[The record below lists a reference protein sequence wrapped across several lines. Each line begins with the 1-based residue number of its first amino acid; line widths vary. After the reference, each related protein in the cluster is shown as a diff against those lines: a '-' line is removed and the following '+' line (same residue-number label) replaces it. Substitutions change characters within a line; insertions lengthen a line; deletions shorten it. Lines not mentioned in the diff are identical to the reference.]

1 MNKNMIFDAM
11 EYIDDAMLEEVDA
24 LRCRRAERPV
34 RTWARSLACA
44 ACLCAVMGS
53 LLLYAR
59 YADGVAAE
67 MDGANKFPSYGIEG
81 GHDAPDGEG
90 GCAED
95 SFTADTEMS
104 APSADEGT
112 ANGVTVPKTKIP
124 SVGTES
130 ADMVPLFVWDGRVYA
145 FYQVVS
151 GHPELAGA
159 YLGTA
164 SCEID
169 EWTDTDA
176 YVDFSGTVSGRFYT
190 VNGYDPSFMLCMKA
204 EDGALTLFVND
215 NGITLHT
222 GYDLFEHRLHVSGN
236 YKAVQYLV
244 SEKQYDAGQG
254 KIKTLYSASRFW
266 TAGVVKR
273 FVKAMNDGEFL
284 YADDVLPS
292 GGASCLYRMLFCMEN
307 GTTVFLRLYEG
318 GYVQCEALWSV
329 CVKID
334 AAVFDELLASLS

>member
-11 EYIDDAMLEEVDA
+11 EYIDDEMIAEVDA
-24 LRCRRAERPV
+24 LRCQRTERPV
-34 RTWARSLACA
+34 RTWTRALACA

-59 YADGVAAE
+59 YASGMFGVMEESDG
-67 MDGANKFPSYGIEG
+67 FPSYGIG
-81 GHDAPDGEG
+81 GTHNTQDGKG
-90 GCAED
+90 D
-95 SFTADTEMS
+95 YTVDTEIS
-104 APSADEGT
+104 DSSADEET
-112 ANGVTVPKTKIP
+112 ANGVTVPETKIP
-124 SVGTES
+124 SVGTEG
-130 ADMVPLFVWDGRVYA
+130 ADMLSLFVWNGRVYV
-145 FYQVVS
+145 FNQVVS

-164 SCEID
+164 SGEID

-176 YVDFSGTVSGRFYT
+176 YVDFSGTVSGDFYT
-190 VNGYDPSFMLCMKA
+190 VNGYDSSFMLCMKA
-204 EDGALTLFVND
+204 EDGTLTLFVND

-244 SEKQYDAGQG
+244 SEKHDDAGQG